1 MLTPDWFSQYVQARV
16 LEANDHRPDEVLN
29 VRTTISG
36 PDGDTRVFDV
46 LTTDEHE
53 GEEAI
58 FEIRVTRRWV
68 KR

>member
-1 MLTPDWFSQYVQARV
+1 MLTPDWFSRYVQARV

-36 PDGDTRVFDV
+36 LDGDTRVFDV
-46 LTTDEHE
+46 LT
-53 GEEAI
+53 EEAI